1 MESKPGPDSDVH
13 SGKIGSGVVAL
24 ARLMWIFLGPALLL
38 PIAYAIV
45 TSEGWFTIWDVA
57 FFVVVAMM
65 AGGRWLEQRSGL
77 AMTSIGEPAGAEH
90 FRGYVRIQLPVVAA
104 VWVAANVL
112 GNHLS
117 G

>member
-1 MESKPGPDSDVH
+1 MESKPGPGSDVH
-13 SGKIGSGVVAL
+13 VGEIGSGVVAL

-38 PIAYAIV
+38 PITYAIV
-45 TSEGWFTIWDVA
+45 TSEGWFNVWDVA
-57 FFVVVAMM
+57 FCVVVAMM
-65 AGGRWLEQRSGL
+65 AGGRWVEQRSGS

-90 FRGYVRIQLPVVAA
+90 FRGYVRIQLPVVAGA
-104 VWVAANVL
+104 WVTANVL